1 MYEAIIGVVCA
12 AGSIGSYLLASQI
25 VGLARRGDGRR
36 RFGCRRRQRSLTTEH
51 LSQHHH
57 EARRKN

>member
-36 RFGCRRRQRSLTTEH
+36 RFGCRRQRSLTTEH